1 MNKVLRDKI
10 YEFTKYLN
18 DWETKKVYYVDE
30 LLPEILNYKFTNLDK
45 KAKELFLEI
54 RDLTNA
60 TEWNNIIDIIVDIK
74 ENYEDFLLKEKLKL
88 IEIEVQK
95 RKNIEDLK
103 KNILKVIEDRDL
115 EKALLLIQKH
125 GRDFFVADIEYNTN
139 FYSSLTKKQSI
150 IKTILSRKI
159 QKLVHFTDIRNL
171 ESILTNGL
179 LTRENLNKKGITSSV
194 TDIER
199 YDKRLDCT
207 SLSVEYP
214 NYQMMSYKK
223 NGMITRSFCILVFD
237 AQKILL
243 NDSKKYFVYIN
254 AANKNASWWLGKEEL
269 SESKYFSNMFKE
281 NIEYK
286 GKLYTRENIK
296 EPYLPTNPQ
305 AEILLNGDI
314 LASDIQEI
322 HFETNNNFNIF
333 KTSLKES
340 SMLSKF
346 KFVISD
352 FYFKDREDVEWVE
365 R

>member
-1 MNKVLRDKI
+1 M
-10 YEFTKYLN
+10 
-18 DWETKKVYYVDE
+18 
-30 LLPEILNYKFTNLDK
+30 
-45 KAKELFLEI
+45 
-54 RDLTNA
+54 
-60 TEWNNIIDIIVDIK
+60 
-74 ENYEDFLLKEKLKL
+74 
-88 IEIEVQK
+88 
-95 RKNIEDLK
+95 
-103 KNILKVIEDRDL
+103 
-115 EKALLLIQKH
+115 IQKH